1 MTNFFIDLSII
12 ILVAT
17 ILGLIAKIFK
27 QPLILAYV
35 VTGIVLGP
43 MGWAIVNESESLTLF
58 SQIGI
63 ALLLFI
69 VGVNLSPKSLREIGK
84 ISLIAGLGQV
94 VFTAVAGFF
103 IVKAL
108 GFQTVDSMYIAIALT
123 LSSTIII
130 IKLLTDKN
138 ELDTL
143 YGKILLGILLI
154 QDLVAVITLVLITG
168 LRPGS
173 NIGIELALTILK
185 GIVLLAGIWL
195 IFKFIVN
202 KFFNMASKTPE
213 LLFLGSVTWCFLGAL
228 AAIKLGFSLEM
239 GAFLAGVAIGNSD
252 YNFHIGTKVRPLRD
266 FFIAIF
272 FINLGLGMIFS
283 SVKEL
288 FIPIII
294 LSLFVLIGNPIIIF
308 ILMTILGYKSRT
320 SFITGLALA
329 QISEFSLILMALG
342 SKLGHTSQ
350 EAVVL
355 VTVVGLITI
364 TGSTYLIT
372 YGNKIYKL
380 MHKFLKKFERKKLI
394 EILDKKILEEK
405 YDIILFGCHR
415 TGYSII
421 DKIKNKRIL
430 VVDFNP
436 NIIKNLKKSGIK
448 AVNADIHDN
457 EMIMELAKLKPKIVI
472 STVPA
477 LEANEM
483 IVREF
488 KKVNKNTII
497 FVNTKNVLDILD
509 LYKLG
514 ADFVIQPEMLA
525 GMKISDYLVHLDEK
539 GIKKWGK
546 YYYKNFIEELKKG
559 RYMW

>member
-1 MTNFFIDLSII
+1 MTSFFIDLSII

-17 ILGLIAKIFK
+17 ILGLIAKIFR

-35 VTGIVLGP
+35 ITGIVLGP
-43 MGWAIVNESESLTLF
+43 MGWSVVHESEALTLF

-69 VGVNLSPKSLREIGK
+69 VGVNLSPKNLREIGR

-94 VFTAVAGFF
+94 IFTAIAGFF
-103 IVKAL
+103 LVKAL
-108 GFQTVDSMYIAIALT
+108 GFQTIDSIYIAIALT

-173 NIGIELALTILK
+173 NIAIELILTIIK
-185 GIVLLAGIWL
+185 GIILLAGIW
-195 IFKFIVN
+195 IVFRFIVS
-202 KFFNMASKTPE
+202 KFFNRASKTPE

-239 GAFLAGVAIGNSD
+239 GAFLVGVAIGNSD
-252 YNFHIGTKVRPLRD
+252 YNFHIGAKVRPLRD

-272 FINLGLGMIFS
+272 FINLGLGMVFS
-283 SVKEL
+283 SVMEL
-288 FIPIII
+288 TIPIII

-308 ILMTILGYKSRT
+308 ILMILIGYKSRT
-320 SFITGLALA
+320 SLITGLALA
-329 QISEFSLILMALG
+329 QISEFSLILMAVGL
-342 SKLGHTSQ
+342 KLGHVTQKASMLV
-350 EAVVL
+350 AVV
-355 VTVVGLITI
+355 GIITI

-372 YGNKIYKL
+372 YSNKIYKT
-380 MHKFLKKFERKKLI
+380 MNKFLKRFERKELI
-394 EILDKKILEEK
+394 EIIDKKILEDK

-421 DKIKNKRIL
+421 DKIKDKKIL

-436 NIIKNLKKSGIK
+436 KIIDSLKKSGIK

-457 EMIMELAKLKPKIVI
+457 EMIMELSKLKPKIVI

-488 KKVNKNTII
+488 KKSNKNTII

-509 LYKLG
+509 LYKIG

-525 GMKISDYLVHLDEK
+525 GMKISDYLVHLDNK
-539 GIKKWGK
+539 GIRKWGK
-546 YYYKNFIEELKKG
+546 YYYRNFIEELKKG
-559 RYMW
+559 RYLW